1 MHRTAKPHRKT
12 ILGLLA
18 GVLLLAVGLA
28 IWLYTARHTSTATRG
43 PCVAE
48 PVNPCEETLTSF
60 LNKPLPKNLHW
71 VESPTLVGPGY
82 VAAVPQVGIFEV
94 DSKGAHVI
102 VAVFVATAS
111 SGSAVNMNEAQTI
124 AMEYAKK
131 HFSGGDLSK
140 LQLREAKLLSQTG
153 FQEFSF
159 TWQGQQGQAWLPI
172 YTHVGVSMGGAIRE
186 FSYFEL
192 PLKVGIQARVSA
204 SNADETARTALHLS
218 STMTLTGTALE
229 VMVVPG
235 GTERL
240 VWHVVFEGSQAGMLA
255 RLDAMVDALT
265 GAFVSVA

>member
-1 MHRTAKPHRKT
+1 MRRIAKFPRKA
-12 ILGLLA
+12 LPVLFA
-18 GVLLLAVGLA
+18 GVLLAALGLA
-28 IWLYTARHTSTATRG
+28 TLLYMTRHTSTATHG
-43 PCVAE
+43 PCGAQ
-48 PVNPCEETLTSF
+48 PVNPCEETLTTF
-60 LNKPLPKNLHW
+60 LSEPLPKNLHW

-82 VAAVPQVGIFEV
+82 VAALPQVGIFEV

-111 SGSAVNMNEAQTI
+111 SGSAVNMNQAQTI

-131 HFSGGDLSK
+131 HFPGGDVSK
-140 LQLREAKLLSQTG
+140 LQLREAKLLNQTG

-159 TWQGQQGQAWLPI
+159 TWQGQQGEAWLPT
-172 YTHVGVSMGGAIRE
+172 YTHVGVSTGGVIRE

-192 PLKVGIQARVSA
+192 PLKVGTQPRVSA

-218 STMTLTGTALE
+218 STMTITSTSLE

-240 VWHVVFEGSQAGMLA
+240 VWHVVFEGSQAGVLA